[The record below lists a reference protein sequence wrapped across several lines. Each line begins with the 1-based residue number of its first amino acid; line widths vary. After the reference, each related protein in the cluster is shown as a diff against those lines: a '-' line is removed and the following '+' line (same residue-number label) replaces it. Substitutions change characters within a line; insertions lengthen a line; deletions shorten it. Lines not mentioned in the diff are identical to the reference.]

1 MTKSGRSGG
10 KGGGS
15 GKAGGSAMSQS
26 GASRVRVQQIAALT
40 QKPLRAVSRKER
52 SQRQIERK
60 INNRLTSSID
70 RGTWSY
76 SRSTMSP

>member
-15 GKAGGSAMSQS
+15 GKAGGSAMSKS

-40 QKPLRAVSRKER
+40 QKPL
-52 SQRQIERK
+52 
-60 INNRLTSSID
+60 
-70 RGTWSY
+70 
-76 SRSTMSP
+76 